1 MYLVKCMLYMLN
13 AKVTVDIID
22 LEDIRER
29 IDGTYNVKVEAI
41 PEFTLNNGEKIGLR
55 VYYTVPRKD
64 GEDASTPHIHYITG
78 IAALL
83 LSDMVRAGKC
93 STGRF

>member
-1 MYLVKCMLYMLN
+1 MIN
-13 AKVTVDIID
+13 AATTIDIID

-29 IDGTYNVKVEAI
+29 VDGTYNVKLEAVPVI
-41 PEFTLNNGEKIGLR
+41 TLNNGEKINLR
-55 VYYTVPRKD
+55 VYYNVPRKD
-64 GEDASTPHIHYITG
+64 GEDASTPHIHFISDL
-78 IAALL
+78 AALL